1 MVIQRLTAKMHM
13 QRPIGYVLVATLLF
27 IGLAGCGGDDE
38 NGGGS
43 SPWAQQGERQPPS
56 VEAVVAEFGALP
68 LEARVN
74 GTVRARNQVELYPE
88 VGGTVTA
95 VHAESGDY
103 VEEGQVLVELRDRVF
118 RDRIRQAEADLR
130 IAEADARSAR
140 ATLAE
145 AEARLARTERLVE
158 REFESEQE
166 LESLRAEVES
176 AEASVDQA
184 ESRVAQA
191 QAVIEE
197 RQEDLRETTVR
208 APFSGYLGDSEVSVG
223 QRVDTSE
230 RLFTLGDFQ
239 NVRVRV
245 PIPDRLYGQ
254 IQAGQ
259 TVNIMPDGQADN
271 PVQAEVSRI
280 SPFLSS
286 DSYSAR
292 AEIDVVNDE
301 ERLLPGMFVQVDI
314 FYGETDQ
321 ATLIP
326 RSALYENPTTGERGV
341 FVAAELGDEVP
352 IEPTSDSE
360 SEEDDKPP
368 LTDPTPTNFVPVDIV
383 AQGRDVAGIRGIDPG
398 DWVVTVGQEMLMRQ
412 AEHSDE
418 ARIRPMAWERIMS
431 LQRLQDQNVLLDFLE
446 RHQQMVEER
455 FRSESPEADTASDS
469 DAEDDATSTLHTERS
484 VGVTPTR

>member
-1 MVIQRLTAKMHM
+1 MQRL
-13 QRPIGYVLVATLLF
+13 IGYIVVAIALF
-27 IGLAGCGGDDE
+27 VGTAGCGSGDDE

-43 SPWAQQGERQPPS
+43 WGGGQNQDPPS
-56 VEAVVAEFGALP
+56 VEAVIAEFGALP
-68 LEARVN
+68 LETRVN
-74 GTVRARNQVELYPE
+74 GTVRARNQVELYPD

-118 RDRIRQAEADLR
+118 RDRLRQAEADLR

-140 ATLAE
+140 ATLTE
-145 AEARLARTERLVE
+145 AQARLARTERLVE

-176 AEASVDQA
+176 AEATVDQA

-191 QAVIEE
+191 EAVIEE
-197 RQEDLRETTVR
+197 RREDLRETTVR
-208 APFSGYLGDSEVSVG
+208 APFSGYLGDSDVSVG

-326 RSALYENPTTGERGV
+326 RSALYENPATGEKGV

-352 IEPTSDSE
+352 VEPTADSDG
-360 SEEDDKPP
+360 EEDDKPP

-455 FRSESPEADTASDS
+455 FRSESPESDTASEEEAD
-469 DAEDDATSTLHTERS
+469 DDATSTLHTEQS